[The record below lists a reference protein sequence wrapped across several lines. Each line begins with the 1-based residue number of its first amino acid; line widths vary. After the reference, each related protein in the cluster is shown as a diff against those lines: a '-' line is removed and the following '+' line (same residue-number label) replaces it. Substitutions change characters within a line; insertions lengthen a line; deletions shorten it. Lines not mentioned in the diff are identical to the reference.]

1 MNVSYP
7 KYVVFRECSVSV
19 SVPLP
24 QLHWP
29 GTNEAE
35 LVQALLEEWLLK
47 PLQTLASIRPTA
59 ELYRLKRKIMD
70 SSFTRKLPR
79 T

>member
-1 MNVSYP
+1 M
-7 KYVVFRECSVSV
+7 SV

-35 LVQALLEEWLLK
+35 LLQAALEEWLLK
-47 PLQTLASIRPTA
+47 PLQSLASIRLTA
-59 ELYRLKRKIMD
+59 ELYRLKWKIME
-70 SSFTRKLPR
+70 SPFRRKLHKFCTGR
-79 T
+79 NSH